1 MRDSLLYIS
10 CGVLL
15 AFRALIGVK
24 FWSMPNTMVPGRFF
38 GLPVDATA
46 AKSLLRR
53 YHRLI
58 VWAYALEL
66 LVAVG
71 FYLWFGIYGLTME
84 QVVAACGMR
93 IYHSLVGIHVIRLA
107 KHVADKG
114 SWRPQRSMAVMLST
128 RRLRDFVNMKFE
140 VLLPLLT
147 LASFLVLAFQ
157 LSRTSEEAAPSL
169 LLRCALFGV
178 LAIYLQLGGLL
189 IKHSLVK
196 WRWRMPAERV
206 EEYRRWRESVLLYWL
221 WSCDYL
227 RLAFTI
233 GLVSFVGI
241 DLLYATGAED
251 RTVLFCRVIL
261 AGIIVVPG
269 ILSFERQKKRMKLHW
284 KALQPLD
291 AFSFG
296 PDVIDKNEFYFGGIV
311 YWNPENPALFV
322 PGPLVYAINLA
333 NRRSY
338 LYAAYLAILVPLIIW
353 CGFVPQRAQGADFVP
368 VATSQEQTK
377 PKDMKA
383 AITPERLKRI
393 AAGVKQLIEDDEAV
407 GAEVLILHH
416 NKPVLN
422 EAFGLADLDRKT
434 PLAVN
439 TIVCIR
445 SMTKPLVGTAV
456 QMLVDEGKLALTD
469 KASKFL
475 PAFDNDKSRAIT
487 VEQLLTHS
495 AGFPLTHID
504 KGLPTYSGQR
514 AVADQA
520 GQKGPTTPAG
530 KFSYS
535 DCDTETLAAVVS
547 VVSGEPVDAFIRK
560 RILEPLG
567 MHDTFLVL
575 GENAPRARIS
585 SNHAGSPGMWH
596 KYWDHEEKPFFP
608 FFLGAAAAYSTAGDY
623 AKFLSLWL
631 NHGKVGD
638 RRLLSEAAIQRA
650 LHPAFAMLSPGSN
663 APYPTALKPLKPFY
677 GQHWMIYQE
686 SMSEQHKETLPIF
699 GHGGSDGTLALVFPE
714 QDLMVFYYT
723 QSRGGMSTFRF
734 EELVAPL
741 LGLEEPPTRTR
752 LTLDQLKPYVGDY
765 VVDSG
770 KGHAWITICKNRLR
784 LELPGGAG
792 SLLPLWP
799 DVSGQWKFGEAA
811 PGIAVSFEKDQSQAV
826 TGMRLLQNKTQLV
839 HYKRFRPP
847 ASLPSVDRVMSFL
860 REKQGGERIDAIKTL
875 EMKGKLRAG
884 ATEFETVA
892 EASGPKR
899 VIRRLSSPAG
909 TTEIVVDDGVV
920 TKKSPGQ
927 PNEEQHRL
935 FAEESQRYNPLTRLH
950 DWRETHPQVQVLGI
964 DQFGDEEVWVL
975 RVECQFTPPLT
986 RFVSTKRGLLL
997 REEAW
1002 LTAKGVGTVP
1012 LSLEYED
1019 YRNVSGVMLP
1029 FRLKTESRLTGKQV
1043 TEFTEMKA
1051 NGGK

>member
-1 MRDSLLYIS
+1 VRENLLYLS
-10 CGVLL
+10 CGVLV
-15 AFRALIGVK
+15 AVRALIGIQ
-24 FWSMPNTMVPGRFF
+24 FWRMPTSMVPGRFF
-38 GLPVDATA
+38 GLPVDAA
-46 AKSLLRR
+46 ASKSLLRR

-58 VWAYALEL
+58 LWAYAVEL
-66 LVAVG
+66 LFAFC
-71 FYLWFGIYGLTME
+71 FYLWLGLFGLTME
-84 QVVAACGMR
+84 QVVAACAMR
-93 IYHSLVGIHVIRLA
+93 VYHSLVGIHIIRLA
-107 KHVADKG
+107 KAVADKDT
-114 SWRPQRSMAVMLST
+114 WRPQRSMAVMLNT
-128 RRLRDFVNMKFE
+128 RRLRDFVSMKFE

-147 LASFLVLAFQ
+147 VVGFLVLAYQ
-157 LSRTSEEAAPSL
+157 LSRAAPEESPPL
-169 LLRCALFGV
+169 IYRCAAFGV

-206 EEYRRWRESVLLYWL
+206 EEYRRWRESVLHYWL
-221 WSCDYL
+221 WACDYL

-233 GLVSFVGI
+233 GLLSFVGI
-241 DLLYATGAED
+241 DLLHATGAED

-269 ILSFERQKKRMKLHW
+269 ILSFERQMKRMMIYW

-296 PDVIDKNEFYFGGIV
+296 PDVIDKNEFYLGGIV
-311 YWNPENPALFV
+311 YWNAENPALFV

-338 LYAAYLAILVPLIIW
+338 LYAAYLAILVPLVIW
-353 CGFVPQRAQGADFVP
+353 CGFFPQRAQGADVTP
-368 VATSQEQTK
+368 IPASEVQ
-377 PKDMKA
+377 PKSKDLTA
-383 AITPERLKRI
+383 EVSPDRLKRI

-416 NKPVLN
+416 NKPVLH

-445 SMTKPLVGTAV
+445 SMTKPLVGTAI
-456 QMLVDEGKLALTD
+456 QMLMDEGKLALTD

-520 GQKGPTTPAG
+520 GKKGPTTPAG
-530 KFSYS
+530 KFGYS
-535 DCDTETLAAVVS
+535 DCDTETLAAIVS
-547 VVSGEPVDAFIRK
+547 VVSGEPVEAFIQK
-560 RILEPLG
+560 RILDPLD
-567 MHDTFLVL
+567 MRDTFLVL

-608 FFLGAAAAYSTAGDY
+608 FFLGAAAAYSTASDY

-631 NHGKVGD
+631 NHGKLGE
-638 RRLLSEAAIQRA
+638 RRLFSEAAVQRA
-650 LHPAFAMLSPGSN
+650 LRPAFAMLSPGSTN
-663 APYPTALKPLKPFY
+663 PYPTALKPLKPFY

-686 SMSEQHKETLPIF
+686 SMSEQHKEALPIF

-723 QSRGGMSTFRF
+723 QSRGGLSTFRF

-741 LGLEEPPTRTR
+741 VGLEGAPPRKR
-752 LTLDQLKPYVGDY
+752 PTLDQLKQYVGDY
-765 VVDSG
+765 LVDGG

-792 SLLPLWP
+792 ALLPLWP
-799 DVSGQWKFGEAA
+799 DASGRWEFGETV

-839 HYKRFRPP
+839 HYKRSTPA
-847 ASLPSVDRVMSFL
+847 ASLPSIDRVMSFL
-860 REKQGGERIDAIKTL
+860 REKQGGGRIDTIHML

-884 ATEFETVA
+884 ATESDMVV
-892 EASGPKR
+892 EASG
-899 VIRRLSSPAG
+899 IRRVTRRLTSPAG
-909 TTEIVVDDGVV
+909 TTETVVDDGVV

-927 PNEEQHRL
+927 PNEELHGI
-935 FAEESQRYNPLTRLH
+935 FGEESQRYNPLARLR
-950 DWRETHPQVQVLGI
+950 DWRETHPQIHVVGI

-975 RVECQFTPPLT
+975 RVDCQFTPPLT
-986 RFVSTKRGLLL
+986 RFVSAKRGLLL

-1002 LTAKGVGTVP
+1002 VTAKGVGTVP
-1012 LSLEYED
+1012 LSIEYED

-1029 FRLKTESRLTGKQV
+1029 FRLKTESRITGKQV
-1043 TEFTEMKA
+1043 TEISEIRVKE
-1051 NGGK
+1051 